1 MANSRTIKALFSSK
15 SSKLHSLV
23 SHAQQLAQLNQILQ
37 SLLSMPLK
45 GHVIIANTTHD
56 TLIINVDSA
65 VWLTKTRLQL
75 PEIFDKFKK
84 LSGLTTL
91 RDSKIKINPYMLYGY
106 SAARPADTNG
116 KNNRNQPTPAAVHP
130 RSASDKT
137 LSQISNVA
145 NNLQDPE
152 LKKAL
157 LNLANTLA
165 NNQR

>member
-1 MANSRTIKALFSSK
+1 MANSRTIKALISSK

-37 SLLSMPLK
+37 NLLSTPLK
-45 GHVIIANTTHD
+45 GHVIIANTTQG

-65 VWLTKTRLQL
+65 VWLNKTRLQL

-91 RDSKIKINPYMLYGY
+91 RDSKIKINPHMLYGY
-106 SAARPADTNG
+106 GAASPADMNK
-116 KNNRNQPTPAAVHP
+116 KNSRNRPTPASVHP
-130 RSASDKT
+130 CSASEKT
-137 LSQISNVA
+137 LSQINNVA
-145 NNLQDPE
+145 NNLEDPK

-165 NNQR
+165 RNRR